1 MKKIIFAMSAFAL
14 LLTSC
19 DPSTDDISSGFNNNV
34 TAENVIAKATP
45 VVVNGKNSNRIIVEN
60 NSPITS
66 QWTAEQLIGSAV
78 TSKKSYDTI
87 YVSKTGTN
95 VISMKCH
102 NLNGEFTKE
111 FSVTV
116 DEISYIPDNIQK
128 RLCDVNNFG
137 STFDPSK
144 ISIEQEVDEETGK
157 KGNVFAVKNANGVLT
172 DWEVKDVAT
181 GEIMAT
187 SDLNSDNLL
196 VISDTGE
203 YEIIV
208 NYTKADGTNGSYSAG
223 KYTIECYTNKPEI
236 IEYLS
241 GETGVSTWQWFQGN
255 AAVWGNGPWASGD
268 GPAWWTNN
276 LDTMD
281 GNGGGH
287 PGGEARNGINATFTL
302 DFNTG
307 IATNSDGTSC
317 AFKVLPL
324 KHGHDSADGWD
335 QGCIHFEASG
345 STYVVPMAVNVNGGD
360 EPFQDMFIVKAEDG
374 RLNLTA
380 EEQSVNG
387 CAWFMLFQRV
397 VE

>member
-1 MKKIIFAMSAFAL
+1 MEA
-14 LLTSC
+14 
-19 DPSTDDISSGFNNNV
+19 
-34 TAENVIAKATP
+34 
-45 VVVNGKNSNRIIVEN
+45 
-60 NSPITS
+60 
-66 QWTAEQLIGSAV
+66 
-78 TSKKSYDTI
+78 
-87 YVSKTGTN
+87 
-95 VISMKCH
+95 
-102 NLNGEFTKE
+102 
-111 FSVTV
+111 
-116 DEISYIPDNIQK
+116 
-128 RLCDVNNFG
+128 
-137 STFDPSK
+137 DPSK

-208 NYTKADGTNGSYSAG
+208 NYTKADGTTGSYSVG
-223 KYTIECYTNKPEI
+223 KYTIECYTNKPVI

-307 IATNSDGTSC
+307 IATNSDGTQC

-335 QGCIHFEASG
+335 KGCIHFEASG
-345 STYVVPMAVNVNGGD
+345 STYVVPMGVNVNGGD
-360 EPFQDMFIVKAEDG
+360 EPFQDLYIVKAEDD

-380 EEQSVNG
+380 EEQSGNW

>member
-128 RLCDVNNFG
+128 RLCDVNNFD

-208 NYTKADGTNGSYSAG
+208 NYTKADGTTGSYSVG
-223 KYTIECYTNKPEI
+223 KYTIECYTNKPVI

-307 IATNSDGTSC
+307 IATNSDGTQC

-335 QGCIHFEASG
+335 KGCIHFEASG
-345 STYVVPMAVNVNGGD
+345 STYVVPMGVNVNGGD

>member
-1 MKKIIFAMSAFAL
+1 MEA
-14 LLTSC
+14 
-19 DPSTDDISSGFNNNV
+19 
-34 TAENVIAKATP
+34 
-45 VVVNGKNSNRIIVEN
+45 
-60 NSPITS
+60 
-66 QWTAEQLIGSAV
+66 
-78 TSKKSYDTI
+78 
-87 YVSKTGTN
+87 
-95 VISMKCH
+95 
-102 NLNGEFTKE
+102 
-111 FSVTV
+111 
-116 DEISYIPDNIQK
+116 
-128 RLCDVNNFG
+128 
-137 STFDPSK
+137 DPSK

-208 NYTKADGTNGSYSAG
+208 NYTKADGTTGSYSAG
-223 KYTIECYTNKPEI
+223 KYTIECYTNKPVI

-268 GPAWWTNN
+268 GPAWWINN

-307 IATNSDGTSC
+307 IATNSDGTQC

-335 QGCIHFEASG
+335 KGCIHFEASG
-345 STYVVPMAVNVNGGD
+345 STYVVPMGVNVNGGD
-360 EPFQDMFIVKAEDG
+360 EPFQDLYIVKAEDD

-380 EEQSVNG
+380 EEQSGNW

>member
-1 MKKIIFAMSAFAL
+1 M
-14 LLTSC
+14 
-19 DPSTDDISSGFNNNV
+19 
-34 TAENVIAKATP
+34 
-45 VVVNGKNSNRIIVEN
+45 
-60 NSPITS
+60 
-66 QWTAEQLIGSAV
+66 
-78 TSKKSYDTI
+78 
-87 YVSKTGTN
+87 
-95 VISMKCH
+95 
-102 NLNGEFTKE
+102 
-111 FSVTV
+111 
-116 DEISYIPDNIQK
+116 
-128 RLCDVNNFG
+128 
-137 STFDPSK
+137 
-144 ISIEQEVDEETGK
+144 
-157 KGNVFAVKNANGVLT
+157 FAVKNANGVLT

-208 NYTKADGTNGSYSAG
+208 NYTKADGTTGSYSVG
-223 KYTIECYTNKPEI
+223 KYTIECYTNKPVI

-276 LDTMD
+276 LDSMD

-287 PGGEARNGINATFTL
+287 AGGVARNGINATFTL

-307 IATNSDGTSC
+307 IATNSDGTQC

-335 QGCIHFEASG
+335 KGCIHFEASG
-345 STYVVPMAVNVNGGD
+345 STYVVPMGVNVNGGD
-360 EPFQDMFIVKAEDG
+360 EPFQDLYIVKAEDD

-380 EEQSVNG
+380 EEQSGNW